1 MKGVVLAYIGV
12 HQIFQLA
19 LAAQELGALQKLFCS
34 FHEAPG
40 SWGRWISKW
49 TAAAALRPMGAEHL
63 DAERVTELPLALVAR
78 RLRQVLLRSPTDY
91 HGSNVWFDRSVA
103 ARLPGLAP
111 RLFVG
116 TETCALESIRA
127 AKRAGVPALLDCP
140 GIPGGLL
147 AEELAC
153 AEEDLKMPCQ
163 APSFSGRTEDRKAEE
178 RQLADHLLVCS
189 ILQRD
194 WYARHGIPEEK
205 MSVNPL
211 WVDPAFA
218 AVERRPRWTG
228 KEPLRVLFAGHATV
242 AKGAPY
248 LIQAMQHLDPA
259 KVTLTFCGGVEA
271 GVRQWAGGRMD
282 RHHVISWVPRTQL
295 ADIYQ
300 QHDVLVFPSL
310 GDAFGFVALEA
321 MACGLPVI
329 ATANVGAPVASDSW
343 RVPVRDATALAA
355 KLVSYADD
363 RDRLD
368 ADGVMAQ
375 EFARAFT
382 TAQFR
387 ARARAV
393 FQKFLS

>member
-1 MKGVVLAYIGV
+1 MKGIVLAYIGV

-19 LAAQELGALQKLFCS
+19 LAAQELGALQRLFCS
-34 FHEAPG
+34 FHDAPG
-40 SWGRWISKW
+40 SWGKWISKW
-49 TAAAALRPMGAEHL
+49 TTAAALYPMGAQQINS
-63 DAERVTELPLALVAR
+63 ERVTELPLALLAR
-78 RLRQVLLRSPTDY
+78 RLRQVLRRTPTDY
-91 HGSNVWFDRSVA
+91 HGSNAWFDRSVA
-103 ARLPGLAP
+103 ARLPGLGP

-127 AKRAGVPALLDCP
+127 ASRTGVPALLDCP

-147 AEELAC
+147 AEELAR
-153 AEEDLKMPCQ
+153 AAEDLKMPCQ
-163 APSFSGRTEDRKAEE
+163 APSFSGRVEDRKAEE

-189 ILQRD
+189 NLQRD

-218 AVERRPRWTG
+218 AVGRAIRASR
-228 KEPLRVLFAGHATV
+228 KEPLRVLFVGHATV

-259 KVTLTFCGGVEA
+259 KVILTFCGGVEA
-271 GVRQWAGGRMD
+271 GVRQWAGGSLD
-282 RHHVISWVPRTQL
+282 RHRVIPWVPRAQL

-300 QHDVLVFPSL
+300 QHDVLVLPSL

-321 MACGLPVI
+321 MACGLPVV
-329 ATANVGAPVASDSW
+329 ATANVGAPVPSDSW
-343 RVPVRDATALAA
+343 RVPVRDAVALAA
-355 KLVSYADD
+355 RLVSYADD
-363 RDRLD
+363 RDKLE

-375 EFARAFT
+375 GFARAFT

-387 ARARAV
+387 ARAGAV

>member
-1 MKGVVLAYIGV
+1 MKGIVLAYIGV

-19 LAAQELGALQKLFCS
+19 LAAQELGALQRLFCS
-34 FHEAPG
+34 FHDAPD
-40 SWGRWISKW
+40 SWGRWISTW
-49 TAAAALRPMGAEHL
+49 TAAAALRPMGAECL
-63 DAERVTELPLALVAR
+63 DAERVTELPLALLAR
-78 RLRQVLLRSPTDY
+78 RLRQALLRKPSDY
-91 HGSNVWFDRSVA
+91 HGSNAWFDRGVA
-103 ARLPGLAP
+103 ARLPALGL

-127 AKRAGVPALLDCP
+127 ARRAGVPALLDCP
-140 GIPGGLL
+140 GIPSGLL
-147 AEELAC
+147 AEELAH

-163 APSFSGRTEDRKAEE
+163 APSFSGRAEDCKAEE

-189 ILQRD
+189 NLQRD
-194 WYARHGIPEEK
+194 WYARQGIPEEK

-211 WVDPAFA
+211 WVDPAFTT
-218 AVERRPRWTG
+218 VERAIRSSRQ
-228 KEPLRVLFAGHATV
+228 EPLRVLFAGHATA

-248 LIQAMQHLDPA
+248 LIQAMQNLDPA

-271 GVRQWAGGRMD
+271 GVRQWAGGRLD
-282 RHHVISWVPRTQL
+282 RHRVISWVPRAQL
-295 ADIYQ
+295 AGIYQ

-329 ATANVGAPVASDSW
+329 ATTNVGAPVASDSW

-355 KLVSYADD
+355 RLVSYADD
-363 RDRLD
+363 RDKLD
-368 ADGVMAQ
+368 ADGMMAQ

-387 ARARAV
+387 ARARDV
-393 FQKFLS
+393 FQRFLS